1 MNGFDPRGASNASP
15 DTQRLVDQEV
25 QRILVDA
32 HGDVT
37 ALLVEHRGARR
48 VRAHGV
54 TAAPSA
60 KRAFSR
66 SGRA

>member
-32 HGDVT
+32 HGDVS
-37 ALLVEHRGARR
+37 
-48 VRAHGV
+48 
-54 TAAPSA
+54 AA
-60 KRAFSR
+60 
-66 SGRA
+66 GRAP